1 MFASQ
6 TSAARAYATVGVETG
21 IESASPH
28 KLILMLYEGALVSIS
43 SARLHMQRKE
53 VAEKGAAISR
63 AIEIISAGL
72 KAGLDTNAGGELATR
87 LAALYDYMCTR
98 LLHAN
103 AKNDTKALDEVAKL
117 LGELKGAWEEIAD
130 DPAVLSR
137 NKAAA

>member
-6 TSAARAYATVGVETG
+6 TSTARAYATVGVETG

-53 VAEKGAAISR
+53 VAEKGAAISK

-72 KAGLDTNAGGELATR
+72 KAGLDMKAGGELAIR

-103 AKNDTKALDEVAKL
+103 MKNDSRALDEVAKL
-117 LGELKGAWEEIAD
+117 LGELKSAWEEIAD
-130 DPAVLSR
+130 DPAVLSG
-137 NKAAA
+137 NKAGA

>member
-6 TSAARAYATVGVETG
+6 TSTARTYATVGVETG

-53 VAEKGAAISR
+53 VAEKGAAISK
-63 AIEIISAGL
+63 AIEIISTGL
-72 KAGLDTNAGGELATR
+72 KAGLDTNAGGDLALR
-87 LAALYDYMCTR
+87 LSALYDYMCTR

-103 AKNDTKALDEVAKL
+103 MKNDPRALDEVAKL
-117 LGELKGAWEEIAD
+117 LGELKSAWEEIAD

-137 NKAAA
+137 NKAGA